1 MKPPLMRA
9 LLAATIGLQGAG
21 VLAAADYK
29 IVTASERGTYIQIGR
44 DIARFIAPGAD
55 IALEV
60 LPSAGSA
67 ENVQRL
73 REEPGV
79 KFAIVQSD
87 VFQAFIDQAAAGN
100 AKAGN
105 MIRPL
110 RVIMPLYNE
119 EIYFI
124 ARADSPLEFVHE
136 IRDAKISAGALR
148 SGTALSSTTLYRLM
162 FGTSLP
168 EANASFQSN
177 EEALVKLT
185 GDKSVD
191 VVVVVLGQPAKLL
204 VDMKPEARQL
214 IKLLKFDPD
223 HPASKAALNTYFPA
237 TVRQSSYPN
246 LLSEDLPGLAVKA
259 FLVTYDYKM
268 HYTIDH
274 LTKFT
279 RSLCRNFAQL
289 QSEGHPKW
297 REVQLALPELGRGW
311 LYYPPMAR
319 EMRNCLAGGPEPVK
333 ATRSKTAAPA
343 APVCTQQERLLGLC
357 G

>member
-1 MKPPLMRA
+1 MTRRCIHA
-9 LLAATIGLQGAG
+9 LLATLLGLHSATA
-21 VLAAADYK
+21 LAAVEYK

-44 DIARFIAPGAD
+44 DIAKFIAPDAD

-60 LPSAGSA
+60 LPSAGSS

-87 VFQAFIDQAAAGN
+87 VFQAFLDQAASGN
-100 AKAGN
+100 AKAGH

-124 ARADSPLEFVHE
+124 ARADSNLNYVHE

-148 SGTALSSTTLYRLM
+148 SGTALSSTTLYRQM
-162 FGTSLP
+162 FGTSMP
-168 EANASFQSN
+168 DANATFQSN
-177 EEALVKLT
+177 EEGLVKLT
-185 GDKSVD
+185 TEKSVD

-214 IKLLKFDPD
+214 IKLLKFDPN

-237 TVRQSSYPN
+237 TVRASSYPN

-268 HYTIDH
+268 NYTVDN
-274 LTKFT
+274 LTRFA
-279 RSLCRNFAQL
+279 RSLCRNFDKL
-289 QSEGHPKW
+289 QTEGHPKW
-297 REVQLALPELGRGW
+297 REVQLAQPELGRGW
-311 LYYPPMAR
+311 LYYPPIAR
-319 EMRNCLAGGPEPVK
+319 ELKACLAGDRKQPESAAAK
-333 ATRSKTAAPA
+333 AAKRAAP
-343 APVCTQQERLLGLC
+343 CSQQEKLLGLC
-357 G
+357 T